1 MAKKGKGSTAADVP
15 QSGADVRDRFKPLT
29 ASDVEQR
36 TDSASYRNGL
46 SYERNDYIEDPV
58 LRGPLL
64 RARCQGQ
71 SGGPYTVTAT
81 LVPRD
86 APGADPLA
94 GWSCTCPRG
103 GFCKHIV
110 ALLLTWIDAPESVE
124 VRQDVTTLLQDRSR
138 EELLAILT
146 GLLKRDP
153 DLDGPIERMLIAR
166 SQPAAGGAAGR
177 VTINQDKIQRQV
189 NRILSQAGDE
199 WGAGNEVADELDEL
213 LELADSYAAAGQWA
227 NAQAVYGLI
236 ATAAVEDYEQVEDEE
251 GSLSEVLA
259 AAYEGLRQCVDAQA
273 DLPPEARLDPAA
285 RRMLFDA
292 LFTLWE
298 HTLSFD
304 LDVDEAIPTL
314 LARTATAEEKA
325 EIEQRLRRTLAD
337 VPEEAFDNSWRKRPI
352 IAFLAELKGDT
363 LSPEELLAEYRAA
376 GMYQELAAQ
385 LITMGRVD
393 DAFAVAKES
402 LSTAD
407 QITRFADAVLKADPA
422 RREQVLSFVET
433 RLGDAEWTQPAR
445 QVREWPHGRQDAY
458 LAAREFAQYRE
469 WLEARYIEF
478 GLGEKALAMARRRFE
493 ATPGTATYAAVKR
506 AAHLPGKP
514 VDGWPAIRHELI
526 VALLT
531 NAAWRDLI
539 SIYLDEQLPGEAL
552 EILKR
557 LEMRAPQTTAG
568 TWGSGGYLDMSLV
581 DVEKRVAQAAEADYP
596 EQARDIYRRMA
607 ERYIEARGRGNY
619 SAAAELLL
627 RVRELYLR
635 LGQEAA
641 WREYIANL
649 RMQHKSLRALKEELD
664 SRALA

>member
-1 MAKKGKGSTAADVP
+1 MAKKSKAPAVGDAP
-15 QSGADVRDRFKPLT
+15 QTGADVRDRFKPLK
-29 ASDVEQR
+29 AADVERR

-46 SYERNDYIEDPV
+46 SYERNDYIEDAV
-58 LRGPLL
+58 LRGALL

-124 VRQDVTTLLQDRSR
+124 VRQDVATLLQDRSR

-166 SQPAAGGAAGR
+166 TQPATGGAGGR
-177 VTINQDKIQRQV
+177 VTINLDKIQRQV
-189 NRILSQAGDE
+189 DRIVDQAGYE
-199 WGAGNEVADELDEL
+199 WGAGADVAGALGDVF
-213 LELADSYAAAGQWA
+213 ELAESYAAAGQWA
-227 NAQAVYGLI
+227 NAQAVYSI
-236 ATAAVEDYEQVEDEE
+236 VAEATVENYEEIEDEA
-251 GSLSEVLA
+251 GSLIDVLVTR
-259 AAYEGLRQCVDAQA
+259 YEGLRQCLDAQEA
-273 DLPPEARLDPAA
+273 LPPEARLVPEA

-292 LFTLWE
+292 LYTLWE
-298 HTLSFD
+298 HTLNFD
-304 LDVDEAIPTL
+304 LDVEEAIPTL
-314 LARTATAEEKA
+314 IARTATAEEKD
-325 EIEQRLRRTLAD
+325 EIERRLRGKLA
-337 VPEEAFDNSWRKRPI
+337 EAQAPSFDDSWFKRPI
-352 IAFLAELKGDT
+352 IAFLAELKGDA

-385 LITMGRVD
+385 LIALGRVD
-393 DAFAVAKES
+393 DAFEVAKAHLTS
-402 LSTAD
+402 AD

-422 RREQVLSFVET
+422 RREQVLSFVEM
-433 RLGDAEWTQPAR
+433 RLGDAEWTQPSR
-445 QVREWPHGRQDAY
+445 QASSFPRQDAY
-458 LAAREFAQYRE
+458 QIARELAQYQE

-478 GLGEKALAMARRRFE
+478 GMADKALAMARRRFD
-493 ATPGTATYAAVKR
+493 AQPGAATYGAVKR
-506 AAHLPGKP
+506 AAHLPGLP
-514 VDGWPAIRHELI
+514 ADGWPAIRHELI

-531 NAAWRDLI
+531 KAAWRDLI
-539 SIYLDEQLPGEAL
+539 TIYLDEQLPGEAL

-557 LEMRAPQTTAG
+557 LELRAPRTTAG

-596 EQARDIYRRMA
+596 EQARDIYQRMA
-607 ERYIEARGRGNY
+607 ARYIEARGRGNY
-619 SAAAELLL
+619 IPAAELLL

-635 LGQEAA
+635 LGQEVA